1 MNSFEF
7 FIPQNIIVGA
17 GTMAKLPE
25 CAKKLGG
32 SHAMLISGPTLRK
45 MGIVDK
51 AADYLKEAG
60 MKVDIFTDVEANPS
74 VTTVEKAIDAFKEA
88 GADFIVALGG
98 GSPMDVAKAVGVTAK
113 FGGSITEY
121 EGAHK
126 VPGKIVPLIAIPT
139 TAGTGSE
146 VTAFSVITDH
156 SRDYKLTV
164 FSYELLPA
172 YAILDPE
179 LLTSAPASVAAA
191 CGIDAFI
198 HAEEAYVSTAASPF
212 SDAMAEKAMELIG
225 KNIRRFVARRTD
237 IEAAE
242 AMLTGSLFAG
252 IAFSFA
258 RLGNVHAMSHPV
270 SAFFDVPH
278 GVANAVLLPVIA
290 EYNALADH
298 GRYLTIYNYISPIP
312 ACEDEFESLMLV
324 DAIRELNEDIGIPQD
339 LTTAIR
345 QTAKRKDPAKEVSD
359 EEIESK
365 IDAMA
370 DDAMKSGNIAVNPRS
385 SKKQDIV
392 ELYHKAL

>member
-1 MNSFEF
+1 MNTFNFSV
-7 FIPQNIIVGA
+7 PQDITVGK
-17 GTMAKLPE
+17 GTLSLLPDKAK
-25 CAKKLGG
+25 ALGG
-32 SHAMLISGPTLRK
+32 KHAFIISGPHLNK
-45 MGIVDK
+45 MGWVEKIS
-51 AADYLKEAG
+51 ALLTEAG
-60 MKVDIFTDVEANPS
+60 IAVDAFCDIEANPS
-74 VTTVEKAIDAFKEA
+74 VTTVEKATEAFTA
-88 GADFIVALGG
+88 SGADFIVAFGG
-98 GSPMDVAKAVGVTAK
+98 GSPMDVAKAVGVVAK
-113 FGGSITEY
+113 YGGSVIDY

-126 VPGKIVPLIAIPT
+126 VPGPIVPLIAIPT

-164 FSYELLPA
+164 FSYELLPK
-172 YAILDPE
+172 YAILDPK
-179 LLTSAPASVAAA
+179 LLTTAPASVAAA

-198 HAEEAYVSTAASPF
+198 HAEEAYISTAASPF

-225 KNIRRFVARRTD
+225 GNIRRFVAKRED

-290 EYNALADH
+290 EYNALADN
-298 GRYLTIYNYISPIP
+298 GKYLKVYNYISKIK
-312 ACEDEFESLMLV
+312 AYEDEFEPLMLV
-324 DAIRELNEDIGIPQD
+324 DGIRDLCSDIGIPEN
-339 LTTAIR
+339 LTIAINN
-345 QTAKRKDPAKEVSD
+345 ASKNGKISK

-365 IDAMA
+365 IEAMA
-370 DDAMKSGNIAVNPRS
+370 VDAMKSGNIAVNPRAS
-385 SKKQDIV
+385 RQQDIE
-392 ELYHKAL
+392 ELYRKAL

>member
-1 MNSFEF
+1 MNEFSFSV
-7 FIPQNIIVGA
+7 PQNITVGK
-17 GTMAKLPE
+17 GSLTKLPE
-25 CAKKLGG
+25 IAKKSGG
-32 SHAMLISGPTLRK
+32 SHAFLMSGPHLEK
-45 MGIVDK
+45 MGLVEKAAESLKVAGIAVDTFTEIEGNPSVETVDK
-51 AADYLKEAG
+51 A
-60 MKVDIFTDVEANPS
+60 
-74 VTTVEKAIDAFKEA
+74 TVAFKES
-88 GADFIVALGG
+88 GADFIVAFGG

-113 FGGSITEY
+113 YGGSITEY

-126 VPGKIVPLIAIPT
+126 VPGPIIPLIAIPT

-164 FSYELLPA
+164 FSYEILPA
-172 YAILDPE
+172 YAILDAE
-179 LLTSAPASVAAA
+179 LLTTAPASVAAA

-198 HAEEAYVSTAASPF
+198 HAEEAYISTAASPF
-212 SDAMAEKAMELIG
+212 SDAMAEKAMSLIG
-225 KNIRRFVARRTD
+225 KNIRRFVANRGD

-242 AMLTGSLFAG
+242 SMLVGSLFAG

-298 GRYLTIYNYISPIP
+298 GRYLTIYNDISPVP
-312 ACEDEFESLMLV
+312 AYAEEFEPMMLV
-324 DAIRELNEDIGIPQD
+324 DAIRELCGEIGIPAN
-339 LTTAIR
+339 LTEAINNASK
-345 QTAKRKDPAKEVSD
+345 TGPVSA

-365 IDAMA
+365 IEAMA
-370 DDAMKSGNIAVNPRS
+370 VDAMKSGNIAVNPRS
-385 SKKQDIV
+385 SRQCDI
-392 ELYHKAL
+392 EMLYRKAL

>member
-1 MNSFEF
+1 MNEFSFSV
-7 FIPQNIIVGA
+7 PQNITVGK
-17 GTMAKLPE
+17 GSLAKLPE
-25 CAKKLGG
+25 VAKKSGG
-32 SHAMLISGPTLRK
+32 FHAFLMSGPHLAK
-45 MGIVDK
+45 MGLVEKAAESLKVAGIAVDTFTDIEGNPSVETVDK
-51 AADYLKEAG
+51 ATA
-60 MKVDIFTDVEANPS
+60 
-74 VTTVEKAIDAFKEA
+74 AFKES
-88 GADFIVALGG
+88 GADFIVAFGG

-113 FGGSITEY
+113 YGGSITEY

-126 VPGKIVPLIAIPT
+126 VPGPIIPLIAIPT

-164 FSYELLPA
+164 FSYEILPA
-172 YAILDPE
+172 YAILDAE
-179 LLTSAPASVAAA
+179 LLTTAPASVAAA

-198 HAEEAYVSTAASPF
+198 HAEEAYISTAASPF
-212 SDAMAEKAMELIG
+212 SDAMAEKAMSLIG
-225 KNIRRFVARRTD
+225 KNIRRFVANRGD

-242 AMLTGSLFAG
+242 AMLVGSLFAG

-298 GRYLTIYNYISPIP
+298 GRYLTIYNDISPVP
-312 ACEDEFESLMLV
+312 AYEEEFEPMMLV
-324 DAIRELNEDIGIPQD
+324 DAIRELCGEIGIPAN
-339 LTTAIR
+339 LTEAINDASK
-345 QTAKRKDPAKEVSD
+345 TGPVSA

-365 IDAMA
+365 IEAMA
-370 DDAMKSGNIAVNPRS
+370 VDAMKSGNIAVNPRS
-385 SKKQDIV
+385 SRQCDI
-392 ELYHKAL
+392 EMLYRKAL